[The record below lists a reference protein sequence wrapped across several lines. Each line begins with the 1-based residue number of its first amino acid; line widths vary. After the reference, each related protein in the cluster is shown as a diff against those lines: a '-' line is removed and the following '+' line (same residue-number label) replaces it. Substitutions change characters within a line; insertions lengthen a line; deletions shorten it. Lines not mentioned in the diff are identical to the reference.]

1 VLYLFVATV
10 YRSDIRVH
18 RFRLPLIPYLII
30 NFVETA
36 VAAEVSLLTGVHGSS
51 LPKQEELLLMADY
64 PLHVF
69 VSDDNVVAIASP
81 PAIAPGGTLQVC
93 LKHDEVNFDL
103 QVESIYSATLRQPC
117 EPQQQNDGTV

>member
-1 VLYLFVATV
+1 
-10 YRSDIRVH
+10 
-18 RFRLPLIPYLII
+18 
-30 NFVETA
+30 
-36 VAAEVSLLTGVHGSS
+36 LLTTFQTNDIKGVHGSS

-93 LKHDEVNFDL
+93 LTHDEVNFDL